1 MAENKKSFILYADII
16 HTVRKMPKEKAG
28 ELFMTILSYVN
39 DEDPTVE
46 DLLVEVAFEPIKQ
59 QLKRDLKKWE
69 DFKEKQ
75 SLNGKK
81 GGRPHKGLAITETEG
96 NPNNPTLLDESQKSL
111 NVNVNVNDTVN
122 DNVSNDIVANATKKI
137 KSIETFEKRQ
147 QDFYNSIAQYAGIY
161 PKEMMAAFYNY
172 WREPNKSKTKMRFE
186 LEKTWDLNLRLQK
199 WANNNFK
206 HISNGPK
213 PINGSDKPG
222 TSTARVEAARA
233 W

>member
-16 HTVRKMPKEKAG
+16 HTVKKMPKEKAG

-39 DEDPTVE
+39 DEDPTVD

-81 GGRPHKGLAITETEG
+81 GGRPHKGLVITESEE
-96 NPNNPTLLDESQKSL
+96 NPNNPSLLDESQKSL
-111 NVNVNVNDTVN
+111 NVNVNVNANVTDTVN
-122 DNVSNDIVANATKKI
+122 NDFVANATKKI
-137 KSIETFEKRQ
+137 KSIETFEKRESN
-147 QDFYNSIAQYAGIY
+147 FYDSIAAYAGTF
-161 PKEMMAAFYNY
+161 PKEMLRDFYNY

-199 WANNNFK
+199 WSNNNFK
-206 HISNGPK
+206 PLSNGK
-213 PINGSDKPG
+213 APITTLTQDTAKPG
-222 TSTARVEAARA
+222 SVRAAI
-233 W
+233 